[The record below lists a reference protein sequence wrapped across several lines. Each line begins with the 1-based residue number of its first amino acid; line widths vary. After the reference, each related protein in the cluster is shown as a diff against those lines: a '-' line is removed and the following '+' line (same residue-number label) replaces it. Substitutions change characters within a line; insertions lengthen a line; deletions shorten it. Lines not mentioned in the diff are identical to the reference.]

1 MFVVLLKYIKP
12 LAEVDR
18 YVAEHRE
25 FLARHYAAGDFILSG
40 RQEPRVGGVILARA
54 ASRAEIEAILREDPF
69 QREPVAEY
77 EVIEFLPTMAAPEVE
92 GLRVAV
98 G

>member
-25 FLARHYAAGDFILSG
+25 FLARHYAAGDFILS
-40 RQEPRVGGVILARA
+40 RDV
-54 ASRAEIEAILREDPF
+54 
-69 QREPVAEY
+69 
-77 EVIEFLPTMAAPEVE
+77 LPD
-92 GLRVAV
+92 
-98 G
+98 